1 MAYQFI
7 HYETYNAIEARKE
20 INEGLRAEGFCP
32 HVHNPQ
38 EPQILY
44 GKTEGLA
51 DKIDALKAS
60 TKRQVTQLTRSKV
73 LKTFERSIRDSEDV
87 VLFGIA
93 SWPRKW
99 SEENPRLYAESKN
112 KTVEKLKKQ
121 YGNQLQAVVFHDDE
135 EHPHLHFWVIP
146 DNLEMFRVCP
156 ATAAEKALDVS
167 KSKSTSKMRMAVRS
181 QALKTYQKEWH
192 HEVFASAGLA
202 KEGPRRRRMTRVEW
216 KAESETL
223 NTVAK
228 INLKADDTRKHLAGV
243 TAAMLSQNHKHQ
255 TDIAAMN
262 AKASAMQQG
271 MTNAQRIEVAKQLQV
286 VEVVN
291 DLLGI

>member
-1 MAYQFI
+1 
-7 HYETYNAIEARKE
+7 
-20 INEGLRAEGFCP
+20 
-32 HVHNPQ
+32 
-38 EPQILY
+38 LY

-51 DKIDALKAS
+51 DKIDDLKAS

-73 LKTFERSIRDSEDV
+73 LKTFERSIRENEDI
-87 VLFGIA
+87 VLFGVM
-93 SWPRKW
+93 SWPRQW
-99 SEENPRLYAESKN
+99 TEANPRLYAESKL
-112 KTVEKLKKQ
+112 KALEKLKKD
-121 YGNQLQAVVFHDDE
+121 YGTQLQAVIFHDDE
-135 EHPHLHFWVIP
+135 EHPHLHFWVVP
-146 DNLEMFRVCP
+146 DNLEMSRVCP
-156 ATAAEKALDVS
+156 ATAAEKSLDVS
-167 KSKSTSKMRMAVRS
+167 KDKSTAKMRVAVRT

-216 KAESETL
+216 NAESETL

-243 TAAMLSQNHKHQ
+243 TAAMLSQNQKHQ

-271 MTNAQRIEVAKQLQV
+271 MTNAQRIEVAKQLQA